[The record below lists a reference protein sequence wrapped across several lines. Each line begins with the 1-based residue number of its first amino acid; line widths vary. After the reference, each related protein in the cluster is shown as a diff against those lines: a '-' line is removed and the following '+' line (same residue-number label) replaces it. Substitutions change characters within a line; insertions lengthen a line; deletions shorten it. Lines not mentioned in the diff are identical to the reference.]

1 MIIGYQKRV
10 GNVTRRVLPRER
22 RSNLLK
28 RAFFMKDDIHPE
40 YRPVV
45 FKDDSTGYTFVT
57 RSTMS
62 SDRVIELEDGTEYP
76 LVKLDISSSSHP
88 FYTGQQRLVDTAGR
102 VERFRRRYSQQHE
115 KVEGASMKAEGAGT
129 KAEGAGTEKE
139 GSAVSDGAAD
149 ASSEDVGA
157 DAEQ

>member
-1 MIIGYQKRV
+1 MRPDGCSH
-10 GNVTRRVLPRER
+10 RER

-45 FKDDSTGYTFVT
+45 FKDDSTGYTFLT

-62 SDRVIELEDGTEYP
+62 SDKVIEWEDGTEYP

-102 VERFRRRYSQQHE
+102 VERFRRRYSQRQE
-115 KVEGASMKAEGAGT
+115 KAEGAGT
-129 KAEGAGTEKE
+129 KEEGA
-139 GSAVSDGAAD
+139 AASDRPAD
-149 ASSEDVGA
+149 ASTEDGGA
-157 DAEQ
+157 GAEQ

>member
-1 MIIGYQKRV
+1 
-10 GNVTRRVLPRER
+10 
-22 RSNLLK
+22 
-28 RAFFMKDDIHPE
+28 MKDDIHPE

-45 FKDDSTGYTFVT
+45 FKDDSTGYTFLT

-62 SDRVIELEDGTEYP
+62 SDKVIEWEDGTEYP

-102 VERFRRRYSQQHE
+102 VERFRRRYSQQQ
-115 KVEGASMKAEGAGT
+115 KAEGAGT
-129 KAEGAGTEKE
+129 KKEGAAAPD
-139 GSAVSDGAAD
+139 GSPD
-149 ASSEDVGA
+149 ASTEDVGA